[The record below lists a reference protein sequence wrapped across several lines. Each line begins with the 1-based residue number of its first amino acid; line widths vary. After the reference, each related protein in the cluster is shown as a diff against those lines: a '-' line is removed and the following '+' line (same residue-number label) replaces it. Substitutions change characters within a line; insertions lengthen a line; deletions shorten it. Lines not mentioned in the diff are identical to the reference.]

1 MLPGRLNFV
10 TAKVFVKSEVI
21 LELFSDLGNTQ
32 EGTLQFDAIGS
43 GIEEGISLVVS
54 FAIVYYRW
62 INVNQ
67 LVLYRRPNL
76 STGWLR
82 PLVAT
87 TLLLLFVEPFAEL
100 CRFFA
105 LTGPANTLV

>member
-1 MLPGRLNFV
+1 MQVGCLMLPGRLNFV

-54 FAIVYYRW
+54 VAIVYYR
-62 INVNQ
+62 
-67 LVLYRRPNL
+67 
-76 STGWLR
+76 
-82 PLVAT
+82 
-87 TLLLLFVEPFAEL
+87 
-100 CRFFA
+100 
-105 LTGPANTLV
+105 